1 MERPIQ
7 RCFPAIQPQFCV
19 CLYCYGKLPALIS
32 LSRAPIQALFKAAR
46 EYENCLLQRQVSVLF
61 QSYFPSDRLGEKVDN
76 GLWEKCH
83 TKKRL
88 LQGRLRDEF

>member
-7 RCFPAIQPQFCV
+7 TLFSGNSAAV
-19 CLYCYGKLPALIS
+19 LCLFVLLWENARIS

-61 QSYFPSDRLGEKVDN
+61 QSYFPSDRLAEKVDN